1 MKDNHSVLITLIV
14 VLTVTAILL
23 ALIGLK
29 ISSSINIGY
38 LLGIWIL
45 IVSIIFTMRM
55 RKKK

>member
-29 ISSSINIGY
+29 ISSSINICY

-45 IVSIIFTMRM
+45 IVSIIFPMRM